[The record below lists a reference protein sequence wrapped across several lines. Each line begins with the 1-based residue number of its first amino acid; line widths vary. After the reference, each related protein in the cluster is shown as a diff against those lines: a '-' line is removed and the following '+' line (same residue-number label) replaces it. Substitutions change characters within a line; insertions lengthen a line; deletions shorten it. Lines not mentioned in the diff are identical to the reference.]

1 MGGPSKITVQMMSG
15 DITEVSASTLADL
28 REAIGRMLQTCP
40 EFVRVLH
47 DEALLEESVDVS
59 SLREVTVT
67 ALVTPSV
74 PNVLKALRQSGFSF
88 RGLNEKS
95 TSASKTRGLNVLH
108 AAVMTGKLDIVQFLL
123 LEEDFVGVNDLCC
136 DGSGYTALHLAA
148 SHGLVD
154 ACRELLDCPQV
165 THQDEHSVKDGT
177 ALHIAASAGHA
188 GVVQLLLDSER
199 FTVVNAVVVADQWPL
214 LINMAS
220 ACGPPQEAA
229 ESKHI
234 ITQDSWRLVKIEPE
248 VQDIADH
255 FGLDERIT
263 GKLQEALNTR
273 PDPGTDLQ
281 VMWEILDEA
290 RNPPGLTMIKVKE
303 MLDGTF
309 RAGEQKDAG
318 VQSLAEK
325 FKLDERA
332 AYKLSEVLSTKPKK
346 KDVLKAL
353 DIHLAASNN
362 PSALVMLKLAD
373 LRKDVPLGEV
383 PYGTKGYR
391 DRPYLGNYD
400 RDGRRIGRAEDPA
413 VKAALE

>member
-1 MGGPSKITVQMMSG
+1 MGRKRQIDGEGTPGFGLGGTIKIHQFAPG
-15 DITEVSASTLADL
+15 NPYLAS
-28 REAIGRMLQTCP
+28 
-40 EFVRVLH
+40 
-47 DEALLEESVDVS
+47 
-59 SLREVTVT
+59 
-67 ALVTPSV
+67 
-74 PNVLKALRQSGFSF
+74 
-88 RGLNEKS
+88 
-95 TSASKTRGLNVLH
+95 
-108 AAVMTGKLDIVQFLL
+108 VM
-123 LEEDFVGVNDLCC
+123 
-136 DGSGYTALHLAA
+136 
-148 SHGLVD
+148 
-154 ACRELLDCPQV
+154 
-165 THQDEHSVKDGT
+165 
-177 ALHIAASAGHA
+177 
-188 GVVQLLLDSER
+188 
-199 FTVVNAVVVADQWPL
+199 PL
-214 LINMAS
+214 LASMAS
-220 ACGPPQEAA
+220 ACNMAPQNQ

-234 ITQDSWRLVKIEPE
+234 ISQDSWRLVKIEPE

-318 VQSLAEK
+318 VQYLAEK

-332 AYKLSEVLSTKPKK
+332 AYKLSEVLSTKPNKM

-373 LRKDVPLGEV
+373 LRRDVPLGEV

-391 DRPYLGNYD
+391 DRPYLGSYD
-400 RDGRRIGRAEDPA
+400 REGRRIRDDRREREPREREAGLSGSSVR
-413 VKAALE
+413 

>member
-1 MGGPSKITVQMMSG
+1 MGKRPWCSALGGLISG
-15 DITEVSASTLADL
+15 GSAGIHRFAPGNPYL
-28 REAIGRMLQTCP
+28 
-40 EFVRVLH
+40 
-47 DEALLEESVDVS
+47 
-59 SLREVTVT
+59 VTVMPL
-67 ALVTPSV
+67 LVNMACSPA
-74 PNVLKALRQSGFSF
+74 PEK
-88 RGLNEKS
+88 NEKS
-95 TSASKTRGLNVLH
+95 
-108 AAVMTGKLDIVQFLL
+108 
-123 LEEDFVGVNDLCC
+123 
-136 DGSGYTALHLAA
+136 
-148 SHGLVD
+148 
-154 ACRELLDCPQV
+154 
-165 THQDEHSVKDGT
+165 
-177 ALHIAASAGHA
+177 
-188 GVVQLLLDSER
+188 
-199 FTVVNAVVVADQWPL
+199 
-214 LINMAS
+214 
-220 ACGPPQEAA
+220 
-229 ESKHI
+229 KHV

-273 PDPGTDLQ
+273 PDPGTDLE

-309 RAGEQKDAG
+309 RMGEQKDAG
-318 VQSLAEK
+318 VEVLKDK

-332 AYKLSEVLSTKPKK
+332 AYKLSEVLSTKPNK

-373 LRKDVPLGEV
+373 LRRDVPLGEV

-400 RDGRRIGRAEDPA
+400 RDGRRIGRGERGEDRRGEDRRGGEPQTAGEAPA
-413 VKAALE
+413 ARGDRDKGDRARLVCGSNGSS